1 MFVKSIMIPKHHC
14 ITVNEEDPLQ
24 LVLEKMETH
33 QIDGI
38 PVLNGDEYLG
48 VVTRFNIYKGYFES
62 ELPKMDYLQQTK
74 ASERVA
80 FKEKYL
86 SGAELFESTL
96 LILKDFPLIVVL
108 DEKKRFKGI
117 VTRSDV
123 LEQFQSAFGMRRPG
137 VRIAFTSAESEGRLA
152 RLADIAHSFQENI
165 ISVVTFDENDQLVR
179 RIVMKIEK
187 SANLDKFIKKLENS
201 GFRVLSI
208 HEDKKE

>member
-14 ITVNEEDPLQ
+14 ITVNGEDPLQ

-38 PVLNGDEYLG
+38 PVLNGEEYVG
-48 VVTRFNIYKGYFES
+48 VVTRFNIYRGFFES
-62 ELPKMDYLQQTK
+62 ELPKDDYLQQTK
-74 ASERVA
+74 AGKRVS
-80 FKEKYL
+80 FQDKYL
-86 SGAELFESTL
+86 TGNELFEATL
-96 LILKDFPLIVVL
+96 LDLKDFPLIAVL
-108 DEKKRFKGI
+108 DNKKRFKGI

-123 LEQFQSAFGMRRPG
+123 LEQFQSAFGMKRPG

-152 RLADIAHSFQENI
+152 RLAEIAQSYHERI
-165 ISVVTFDENDQLVR
+165 ISVVTFDETDQLVR

-187 SANLDKFIKKLENS
+187 NTNIDKFIKKLENS

-208 HEDKKE
+208 HED